1 MMLAVVV
8 IFPLFVWVLNGGL
21 YVRDKALIPLIP
33 LVCYLSAGFFQ
44 RIGEKNMRGMT
55 VLSGTVLG
63 ALVLCLG
70 AGDVAAG
77 ERLVLYTELVVC
89 GAALFISLK
98 DARREMH
105 RRW

>member
-1 MMLAVVV
+1 
-8 IFPLFVWVLNGGL
+8 
-21 YVRDKALIPLIP
+21 
-33 LVCYLSAGFFQ
+33 
-44 RIGEKNMRGMT
+44 MRGMT

-98 DARREMH
+98 GRAARNASALVMTVIMAAGCFRNERRSGH
-105 RRW
+105 RGFCGGTQSCTDCPDGGANLRGG